1 MFSVKPEFDDDDDDD
16 DIDEEFER
24 RRKEFQK
31 RERLEKAG
39 KLPQIV
45 GEANRKIVGLVDSDD
60 EDDGRHRLG
69 PGVLGK
75 KPTGGGGGGGKKP
88 KPNEQ
93 EDKLAKELK
102 ELEQTFKS
110 FEDDERKGWGLS
122 RSGKNHETQ
131 SAFTPSNRNQSENNG
146 GSWSASPP
154 SFPRNAPK
162 TSHRSRGGPTPFVN
176 SKPTLTRTLKFSWD
190 EQTTVPQ
197 DKNSDEWTYK
207 QVSFIIKYVKII
219 RIIFQL
225 IDTQWGGSA

>member
-1 MFSVKPEFDDDDDDD
+1 MLFFIIYYKYLFLSVKPEFEDDDDDE

-24 RRKEFQK
+24 RRREFQK
-31 RERLEKAG
+31 RDRLEKAG
-39 KLPQIV
+39 KLPQIS
-45 GEANRKIVGLVDSDD
+45 GEANRRIVGLVDSDD
-60 EDDGRHRLG
+60 DDDGGGRHRLG
-69 PGVLGK
+69 PTVLGK
-75 KPTGGGGGGGKKP
+75 KPSVGGKKA
-88 KPNEQ
+88 KTTDQ

-122 RSGKNHETQ
+122 RSGKKQETQ
-131 SAFTPSNRNQSENNG
+131 SAFTPSNRNQMENNG

-207 QVSFIIKYVKII
+207 QV
-219 RIIFQL
+219 
-225 IDTQWGGSA
+225 